1 MSLLT
6 VIRVSLRFVEREIFQ
21 EIGFQI
27 NAGERIGIVGP
38 NGTGKTTL
46 LKLIKG
52 EIEPDSG
59 EVRIAKGLGVGY
71 LPQDVQETNSGPILQ
86 SVLNSIPGRLEL
98 DSEITKTTQALK
110 ETRSEEVQ
118 DTLAQRLA
126 EIHQEVQR
134 LEQQFPVHEAEKILV
149 GLGFSPAEFP
159 SPVAS
164 LSGGWK
170 MRAALASLLYQKP
183 DLLLL
188 DEPTNHLDIPSIR
201 WLEQFLQGF
210 RGALVLVSHDKDFLN
225 RQIRRII
232 SFEPE
237 GIKFYSGNYDFYL
250 KVREEEEKTL
260 RAKARNQEKKI
271 KDAEKFIEKFKAK
284 ASKARQ
290 AQSKIKLVKKIE
302 LVETRKREKTI
313 HFSLPEV
320 TRSSREVVSIRGL
333 SKGFGDTHLYQDVD
347 LTVLRGERI
356 AIIGRNGCGKTTL
369 LKMLA
374 GEMPPDKGNISF
386 GNGVKMGYFAQHHSD
401 MLNPD
406 NTVIQE
412 VCRVVPNETV
422 SFVRG
427 ICGAFLFSGYEVD
440 KPVDVLSGGERARVS
455 LAKLLARPG
464 NLMIMDEPSNHLDIA
479 SSEALIDALAE
490 YKGTLIFV
498 SHNQSFINRL
508 ATKIWD
514 IRNREIIEYPG
525 NLDEYCD
532 HLDLEEFEP
541 CETVPVKT
549 PSSGDQRKT
558 EKTRR
563 QDRKS
568 IKRDKAEKRRLITET
583 LKPIQNTLDKIET
596 RITELEAR
604 QAELEKLLADVKVF
618 RDKDKSIPLL
628 NEYRDVREEL
638 DDLLLAWEK
647 QQVELESTKKDLGV

>member
-1 MSLLT
+1 MSLIT
-6 VIRVSLRFVEREIFQ
+6 VIKVSLRFVEREIFQ

-59 EVRIAKGLGVGY
+59 EIRVSKGVRVGY

-86 SVLNSIPGRLEL
+86 SVVNSVPGRLEL
-98 DSEITKTTQALK
+98 DSEITKTTQSLR
-110 ETRSEEVQ
+110 ETRNKHLQ
-118 DTLAQRLA
+118 DTLAHRLA

-159 SPVAS
+159 APVAS

-225 RQIRRII
+225 RQIRRTI

-333 SKGFGDTHLYQDVD
+333 SKGFGDTQLYQDVD

-369 LKMLA
+369 LRMLA
-374 GEMPPDKGNISF
+374 GEIPPDKGNISF
-386 GNGVKMGYFAQHHSD
+386 GHGVKMGYFAQHHSD
-401 MLNPD
+401 MLNPG

-412 VCRVVPNETV
+412 VCRVVPNQTV

-427 ICGAFLFSGYEVD
+427 ICGAFLFSGDEVD

-464 NLMIMDEPSNHLDIA
+464 NLMVMDEPSNHLDIA

-532 HLDLEEFEP
+532 HLALEEFEP
-541 CETVPVKT
+541 CETVPVKA
-549 PSSGDQRKT
+549 PSSEDQRKT

-563 QDRKS
+563 QDRKE
-568 IKRDKAEKRRLITET
+568 KAEKRRMITET
-583 LKPIQNTLDKIET
+583 LKPIQNTLDKIEAG
-596 RITELEAR
+596 ISELEAR

-638 DDLLLAWEK
+638 DDLLAAWEK